1 MPVVVNEFE
10 IVPESLPPSGESS
23 APAMPAQSSP
33 REVEAIIQR
42 AMERA
47 ARVRAH

>member
-1 MPVVVNEFE
+1 MPVVINEFE
-10 IVPESLPPSGESS
+10 VVSESPPPSAEPS
-23 APAMPAQSSP
+23 APAAPGQLSP

-42 AMERA
+42 VMERA